1 MRKVIIFLFVLCLFS
16 PSAFASYRSFS
27 LKNGLKYYI
36 EEDHRL
42 GIVNITVLYRVGS
55 YCEYN
60 SITGIAHMLEHMNF
74 RGSKHFKD
82 GYLDRLSEEF
92 GGVNNAQTSFDYTMY
107 FITIKKSAY
116 KKALAAY
123 ADMMSNLDLNDKRFQ
138 KERNVV
144 YQERLWRI
152 DNSASGFLYYS
163 LHNLAYLASAYRWTP
178 IGYAYDIKHYD
189 LGDLRRFYKKYYLP
203 NNAIIVISG
212 DIDTDSAKKAVEKY
226 FSNKKPAD
234 IECRITKEPQQIGRR
249 IMYIKKPSSMKK
261 LAMGFKIDNAKSR
274 FTPEL
279 DLISYMLFY
288 MKSSMADKDLIR
300 DKHILSSISGG
311 NEERIHDK
319 GLFEIFADINKNIS
333 FNRARDAI
341 ENELNKIKSGDFNID
356 TLNAAKSKAISDYY
370 FSQETLSE
378 KNSSFAFYAAFD
390 MRKYY
395 ENYPS
400 IIKKITKR
408 DIMAAANKY
417 FVKDR
422 ESDCFLIP
430 QKGKIVSNAQ
440 YKGGIR

>member
-1 MRKVIIFLFVLCLFS
+1 MRKIVIFLFVLCLFS
-16 PSAFASYRSFS
+16 SSAFASYKSFS

-36 EEDHRL
+36 EEEHRL

-55 YCEYN
+55 FCEYN

-74 RGSKHFKD
+74 RGSKHFPD
-82 GYLDRLSEEF
+82 GYIDKLSTEF

-107 FITIKKSAY
+107 FITIEKGAY

-123 ADMMSNLDLNDKRFQ
+123 ADMMSNLDLNSKRFQ

-152 DNSASGFLYYS
+152 DNSADGFLYYS
-163 LHNLAYLASAYRWTP
+163 LHNLAYLASPYKWTP
-178 IGYAYDIKHYD
+178 IGYAYDIKHYA
-189 LGDLRRFYKKYYLP
+189 LGDLKKFYKNYYLP

-212 DIDTDSAKKAVEKY
+212 DVNIDSARKAVEEY
-226 FSNKKPAD
+226 FANKKPAD
-234 IECRITKEPQQIGRR
+234 IKYKITKEPKQIGRK

-261 LAMGFKIDNAKSR
+261 LAVGFKIDNAKSK

-288 MKSSMADKDLIR
+288 MKSSMADKDLVR
-300 DKHILSSISGG
+300 NKHILSSISGG
-311 NEERIHDK
+311 NEERMHDK
-319 GLFEIFADINKNIS
+319 GLFEIFADINKNIT

-341 ENELNKIKSGDFNID
+341 EKELDKIKNGNFSADM
-356 TLNAAKSKAISDYY
+356 LNAAKSKAIADYY

-378 KNSSFAFYAAFD
+378 KNSAFAFYTAFG

-400 IIKKITKR
+400 IIKKITKK
-408 DIMAAANKY
+408 DIMVAAKRY

-430 QKGKIVSNAQ
+430 QKGKIVSNAH
-440 YKGGIR
+440 YNGGIR